1 MFLAVHQQTVLK
13 LNGSMWT
20 DEGYGPTWDSDDE
33 YDNFIRKMNPPRIVI
48 DNDSCND
55 ATIVRVDSANEYGIL
70 LEVIQVL
77 TDLNLVISKAYIT
90 SDGGWFMDVFN
101 ITDKEGQKLND
112 KATLARIEDYIC
124 KSLGAD
130 SRYIPSRRRSVD
142 VAASTDH
149 TVIELTGTDRPGL
162 LSEVSAVLASL
173 RCNVVSAEI
182 WTHDTRAAAV
192 MRVTDEGTGLA
203 VTDAVRLEL
212 IKERLSYL
220 LRGGSLSRGAATAV
234 SSGSSTTHTER
245 RLHQMMLDDG
255 DHDQLR
261 RRLASRSQR
270 PNVTV
275 SNWSDKDYSV
285 VTIRCKDRAKLLF
298 DTVCTL
304 TDLHYVVFHANIDA
318 KDNQAYQEFYVRHAN
333 GSPINTEADRL
344 RVIQCLEAAIERR
357 VSEGVKLDLCTND
370 KVGLLSEVT
379 RIFRENS
386 LTVTRAE
393 VSTRGRMAVNTFYVR
408 DSAGGTVDQ
417 KTIDSIRQAIGQN
430 IQVKGQPEPSEPQKK
445 ESPTWFLFANL
456 FRPSS
461 PGICMTAMAASN
473 SVEGMQMQVS
483 GQKHPTAIL
492 REALL
497 IKTRCIKQEVQSILI
512 MMHQKQISIT
522 GQSAFCNAV
531 IHHISS
537 DMQASVDDV
546 AATLMLSSHCFAEA
560 YRCGGAKFSWEL
572 EEQLNSESRN
582 R

>member
-1 MFLAVHQQTVLK
+1 M
-13 LNGSMWT
+13 SM

-33 YDNFIRKMNPPRIVI
+33 YDNFIRKMNPPRIEI
-48 DNDSCND
+48 DNDSCSD

-77 TDLNLVISKAYIT
+77 IDLNLVISKAYIT

-101 ITDKEGQKLND
+101 ITDKEGQKLKD
-112 KATLARIEDYIC
+112 KATIARIEDYIC

-142 VAASTDH
+142 VAASSDH
-149 TVIELTGTDRPGL
+149 NVIELTGTDRPGL

-173 RCNVVSAEI
+173 KCNVVSAEI
-182 WTHDTRAAAV
+182 WTHNTRAAAV
-192 MRVTDEGTGLA
+192 MRVTDEDTGLA
-203 VTDAVRLEL
+203 VTDTGRLER
-212 IKERLSYL
+212 IRDKLSYL
-220 LRGGSLSRGAATAV
+220 LRGGNVSRGAAMAV
-234 SSGSSTTHTER
+234 STGASTTHTDR

-255 DHDQLR
+255 DHEQLHR
-261 RRLASRSQR
+261 HPPNQSQR

-275 SNWSDKDYSV
+275 SNWNDKDYSV
-285 VTIRCKDRAKLLF
+285 VTIRCKDRPKLLF

-318 KDNQAYQEFYVRHAN
+318 KDNQAYQEFYVRHVN
-333 GSPINTEADRL
+333 GSPMNTEADRL

-357 VSEGVKLDLCTND
+357 ASEGVKLELCTND

-430 IQVKGQPEPSEPQKK
+430 IQVKNQPEPSDQQKK

-456 FRPSS
+456 FRPRSLYS
-461 PGICMTAMAASN
+461 F
-473 SVEGMQMQVS
+473 GMFM
-483 GQKHPTAIL
+483 
-492 REALL
+492 R
-497 IKTRCIKQEVQSILI
+497 
-512 MMHQKQISIT
+512 
-522 GQSAFCNAV
+522 
-531 IHHISS
+531 
-537 DMQASVDDV
+537 
-546 AATLMLSSHCFAEA
+546 
-560 YRCGGAKFSWEL
+560 
-572 EEQLNSESRN
+572 
-582 R
+582 